1 MRQLTHN
8 RLLLRQSTAKLI
20 CGVSRLVIIQQ
31 SAVAGIPSFGT
42 FSDGFQAVYRGAPC
56 PLQTSLGTGDLQ
68 VVPPMMS
75 YDHMY
80 TRTETNLRAMLDTE
94 R

>member
-1 MRQLTHN
+1 VT
-8 RLLLRQSTAKLI
+8 
-20 CGVSRLVIIQQ
+20 SRGGGGGGGKIANLFFSVVTIQQ
-31 SAVAGIPSFGT
+31 STVAGIPAFSSEKIT

-75 YDHMY
+75 YDDM
-80 TRTETNLRAMLDTE
+80 
-94 R
+94 